1 MLGRDGR
8 FSFGGGTGRRL
19 VELNE
24 RIESLSIGCGG
35 IAISKAGRFAYA
47 SGTFGTSGIESS
59 ASKVRMNQTRSYEAL
74 IVAQKAL
81 TIR

>member
-1 MLGRDGR
+1 MLGREGR
-8 FSFGGGTGRRL
+8 CSFGGGTGRCL

-35 IAISKAGRFAYA
+35 VVISKAGRFAYA

-59 ASKVRMNQTRSYEAL
+59 AARSDRNTN
-74 IVAQKAL
+74 IQ
-81 TIR
+81 RD